1 MKQIDIQF
9 SGYGH
14 FKVTTTYRGKQYSTV
29 TTNTLA
35 IDRYRNTDIS
45 DRAHAQMGQT
55 RNQAATAL
63 YNEIKRANNL

>member
-1 MKQIDIQF
+1 MRQIDIEF

-14 FKVTTTYRGKQYSTV
+14 FKITTTYRGKTRSTV
-29 TTNTLA
+29 TTNTMA
-35 IDRYRNTDIS
+35 IDRYRDTEITS
-45 DRAHAQMGQT
+45 RTRGELGMT

>member
-14 FKVTTTYRGKQYSTV
+14 FKVTTTYRGKEYSTV

-35 IDRYRNTDIS
+35 IDRYKDDETAATRGKFYN
-45 DRAHAQMGQT
+45 T

-63 YNEIKRANNL
+63 YNEIKRANGLQ